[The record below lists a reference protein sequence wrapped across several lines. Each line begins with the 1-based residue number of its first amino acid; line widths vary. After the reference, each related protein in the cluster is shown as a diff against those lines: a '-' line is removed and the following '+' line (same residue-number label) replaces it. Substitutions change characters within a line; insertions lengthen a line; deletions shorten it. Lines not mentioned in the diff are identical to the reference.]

1 MTKYRTRFLGER
13 YIYLLTTCITEMLD
27 VTGKLEASLSPFQEN
42 SSGTLFYS
50 NQNTKQSTR
59 VEVNIKAY
67 SSKKTQNTALHECRE
82 IKISVIYMCVTT
94 KAQFF
99 TKCKVLRK
107 YLLKFLIRH
116 FIIFKHYCNKSCPA
130 LCCRLCFHF
139 QTLDTRNFT
148 SMKY

>member
-1 MTKYRTRFLGER
+1 MLLESWKHLYPRFRKIPAAHFFIPTKT
-13 YIYLLTTCITEMLD
+13 
-27 VTGKLEASLSPFQEN
+27 
-42 SSGTLFYS
+42 
-50 NQNTKQSTR
+50 QNKSTR